1 MCARLEQE
9 ESHLMP
15 KTRPK
20 HLNLME
26 IRLPLPAFVSI
37 AHRVSGAVLFFVIPL
52 ILCFLSSSL
61 ESAQSFAAF
70 KAVVGH
76 PAMKI
81 ILLGILWAYMHHLCA
96 GVRHLAMDLHMGLE
110 LPSARAA
117 SIAVLVVSIAITL
130 LVGAL
135 LW

>member
-1 MCARLEQE
+1 M
-9 ESHLMP
+9 MT

-37 AHRVSGAVLFFVIPL
+37 VHRASGAVLFLLIPL

-70 KAVVGH
+70 KATVGN
-76 PAMKI
+76 PVIKI
-81 ILLGILWAYMHHLCA
+81 VLIGVLWAYMHHLCA
-96 GVRHLAMDLHMGLE
+96 GLRHLAMDMHIGLDLE
-110 LPSARAA
+110 SARAS
-117 SIAVLVVSIAITL
+117 SIVVLAVSIMLTVGIGAVL
-130 LVGAL
+130 
-135 LW
+135 W